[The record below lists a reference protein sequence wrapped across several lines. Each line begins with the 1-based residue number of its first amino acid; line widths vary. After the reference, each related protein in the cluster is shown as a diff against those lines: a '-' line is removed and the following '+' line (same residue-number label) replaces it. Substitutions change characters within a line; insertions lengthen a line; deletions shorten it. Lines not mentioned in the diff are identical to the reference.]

1 MDEVLELEDMEELSG
16 SEDVEG
22 DAVIPEI
29 VLSIVSECSEL
40 REAWEYSVS
49 IPELVDPE
57 DVVLP

>member
-40 REAWEYSVS
+40 REA
-49 IPELVDPE
+49 
-57 DVVLP
+57 